1 MKLDCGYRT
10 DLIVDERVLVEAKA
24 VEQLTALHDA
34 QLLSCLKL
42 SGLNIGLLIN
52 FNVRILTHG
61 EFAVR
66 SLARRRTSRYSS
78 VGSAI
83 SVVNSSM

>member
-1 MKLDCGYRT
+1 MPEAAPGHLQRRELDCGYGT

-34 QLLSCLKL
+34 QLLSYLKS
-42 SGLNIGLLIN
+42 SGLKIGLLIN

-61 EFAVR
+61 VR
-66 SLARRRTSRYSS
+66 RKVLSAREDVSL
-78 VGSAI
+78 
-83 SVVNSSM
+83 